1 MTRHF
6 DGDTLV
12 IATHNRGKLAEF
24 KTLLSPFVR
33 KIISAGE
40 LGLAEPKE
48 TGATFAENAKI
59 KALAAAGAGSPA
71 LADDSGLCVNALG
84 GNPGLFSA
92 RWCGA
97 SRDPLIG
104 MERVHAELGKSPD
117 RSAYF
122 LCTLALAWPD
132 GHTETVEG
140 RCDGQI
146 VWPPRGD
153 NGHGYDP
160 IFLPNG
166 QTMTFAEMSASM
178 KQKLSHRGLAMQQLL
193 GLFKK
198 A

>member
-1 MTRHF
+1 MPRQF
-6 DGDTLV
+6 EGDTLV

-40 LGLAEPKE
+40 LGLPEPKE
-48 TGATFAENAKI
+48 TGTTFAENAKI

-97 SRDPLIG
+97 SKDPLIG
-104 MERVHAELGKSPD
+104 MERVHSELGKSAD

-122 LCTLALAWPD
+122 ICSLALAWPD
-132 GHTETVEG
+132 GHVEIVEG
-140 RCDGQI
+140 RCNGQI
-146 VWPPRGD
+146 IWPPHGD

-160 IFLPNG
+160 FFLPDG
-166 QTMTFAEMSASM
+166 QKMTFGEMPSAL
-178 KQKLSHRGLAMQQLL
+178 KQTISHRGLAMQQLL